1 MAIFSW
7 IEGWYNP
14 RRRHKG
20 LGQKSPVNFEKELQL
35 STNITDPDI
44 AESLSNDRIEI

>member
-1 MAIFSW
+1 MAVFTW

-20 LGQKSPVNFEKELQL
+20 LGQKSPINFEKELHDKAD
-35 STNITDPDI
+35 ITRPAATAPMSGGQMKI
-44 AESLSNDRIEI
+44 

>member
-35 STNITDPDI
+35 STNMTHADI
-44 AESLSNDRIEI
+44 AEALSNDQIEI